1 MHKKLTGDSLMTEDI
16 LLDVFLDPLP
26 LARWA
31 YFEKVGSTNDVALEW
46 AQSGTPDASLVL
58 ADVQT
63 AGRGREGRRWITTSG
78 AALAMSLVLRPT
90 EAEAACFGRFSALAA
105 LGLIVALKRFGLN
118 AKIKWPNDILLKRKK
133 VAGVL
138 VEAVWEGDQPQ
149 ALVMGLGVNIGPDA
163 VPPRKMLR
171 YPATSVEAV
180 YRHDIER
187 WALLAGT
194 LQGIFDFRQTLTTDA
209 FLTAWHE
216 NLAFKGQMVQLRT
229 PDGSMQEGWVVGVLP
244 DGRLHLVMAD
254 GVDWRVSAGEIEI
267 AYNKDRKA

>member
-1 MHKKLTGDSLMTEDI
+1 MSEDI
-16 LLDVFLDPLP
+16 LLGVFLDPLP

-31 YFEKVGSTNDVALEW
+31 YFEKVGSTNDVALQW

-78 AALAMSLVLRPT
+78 AALAMSLVLQPT

-105 LGLIVALKRFGLN
+105 LGLIKGLKRFGLD
-118 AKIKWPNDILLKRKK
+118 AQIKWPNDVLLKGKK

-138 VEAVWEGDQPQ
+138 VEAIWEGDRPQ
-149 ALVMGLGVNIGPDA
+149 ALVMGLGVNISPEA
-163 VPPRKMLR
+163 VPPREMLR

-180 YRHDIER
+180 YGHEVER

-194 LQGIFDFRQTLTTDA
+194 LQGIFDFRKILTTDT
-209 FLTAWHE
+209 FLAVWQD
-216 NLAFKGQMVQLRT
+216 NLAFKGQMVHVRP
-229 PDGSMQEGWVVGVLP
+229 PDGSMRQGRVVGVLP
-244 DGRLHLVMAD
+244 DGRLHLVMED

-267 AYNKDRKA
+267 AYN